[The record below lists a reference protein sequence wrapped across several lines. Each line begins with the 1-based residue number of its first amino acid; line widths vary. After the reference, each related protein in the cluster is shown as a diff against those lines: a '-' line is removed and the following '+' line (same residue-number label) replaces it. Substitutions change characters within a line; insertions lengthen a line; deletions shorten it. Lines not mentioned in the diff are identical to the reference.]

1 VPINADFRDLLS
13 AFNEGRVRCLVV
25 GAYAVIHHTEP
36 RYTKDL
42 DLWIERHPAN
52 ARRVLAS
59 LQRFGA
65 PTRGITEADLCNP
78 ELVYQIG
85 IEPNRIDILMDLPG
99 LDFGTAW
106 RRARR
111 TTYGGVRI
119 RVLSLEDLIVS
130 KRRAGRPQDLLD
142 VQHLLRSRRH
152 RRHK

>member
-13 AFNEGRVRCLVV
+13 AFNEGRVRYLVV
-25 GAYAVIHHTEP
+25 GAYAVIHHTQP

-42 DLWIERHPAN
+42 DLWVERHPAN
-52 ARRVLAS
+52 AQRVLAS
-59 LQRFGA
+59 LRRFGA
-65 PTRGITEADLCNP
+65 PTRGLTAADLCNP

-99 LDFGTAW
+99 LDFGVAW

-119 RVLSLEDLIVS
+119 RVLSLEDLLVT

-142 VQHLLRSRRH
+142 VQNLLLCRRRSRR
-152 RRHK
+152 K